1 MNVKN
6 KNVLVVGLA
15 RSGVSAANLLYKLG
29 AKVTVTDEKG
39 EDALSDSVKRLD
51 KGISLKLGGHDS
63 VNINE
68 IDLTV
73 ISPGVWWNSPFLNK
87 IRENRTKIISE
98 VELAFQHINAPFIA
112 ITGTNGKTTTTTL
125 TGEMLKKGG
134 KKVFVGG
141 NIGNPLCEEVLSGGK
156 SEIVLSEISTFQTE
170 GIETFKP
177 YISVIL
183 NITPDHFDR
192 HEDMDEYIELK
203 KRVFINQDEND
214 YIVLNLDD
222 DITAGLSTEGRGK
235 KIFFSRLKEVENG
248 AFVRGDKIIFRQP
261 PYSPF
266 VKGDIGGCREE
277 TVCSLKDLKLIG
289 VHNIENALASV
300 AVSGIC
306 GISGETMKEVISG
319 FKGIEHRME
328 PVREI
333 RGIRFINDSK
343 GTNVG
348 ATVKSLQSFKE
359 PIILIAGG
367 KDKGSDYLPLKGLI
381 EEKVK
386 FLVLIGDAKKK
397 IAESLNGFKNKIEVD
412 TLEDAVK
419 EGFNRAKSGDVIL
432 LSPACASFDMF
443 RDYEDRGE
451 QFKEVVNRLG

>member
-29 AKVTVTDEKG
+29 ANVTGTDEKG
-39 EDALSDSVKRLD
+39 EDALSDNVKKLE
-51 KGISLKLGGHDS
+51 KGISLKLNGHDS
-63 VNINE
+63 VNING
-68 IDLTV
+68 IDLTI
-73 ISPGVWWNSPFLNK
+73 ISPGVPWDSPFLNK
-87 IRENRTKIISE
+87 IREKGIRLMSE
-98 VELAFQHINAPFIA
+98 VEFAFQHINAPLIV

-125 TGEMLKKGG
+125 TGEILKKGG

-266 VKGDIGGCREE
+266 LKGDTGGCREE

-289 VHNIENALASV
+289 VHNIENTLASV
-300 AVSGIC
+300 AISGIC
-306 GISGETMKEVISG
+306 GISGKIMKDAISE
-319 FKGIEHRME
+319 FKGIKHRME
-328 PVREI
+328 LVREI
-333 RGIRFINDSK
+333 RGVRFINDSK

-348 ATVKSLQSFKE
+348 ATVKSLQSFNE

-381 EEKVK
+381 EERVK
-386 FLVLIGDAKKK
+386 FLILIGDAKKK
-397 IAESLNGFKNKIEVD
+397 IAKNLNGFKNRIEAD
-412 TLEDAVK
+412 TLENAVK
-419 EGFNRAKSGDVIL
+419 EGYKRAKSGDIVL

-451 QFKEVVNRLG
+451 QFKEIVNRL

>member
-29 AKVTVTDEKG
+29 ANVTGTDEKG
-39 EDALSDSVKRLD
+39 EDALSDNVKKLE
-51 KGISLKLGGHDS
+51 KGISLKLNGHDS

-68 IDLTV
+68 IDLTI
-73 ISPGVWWNSPFLNK
+73 ISPGVPWDSPFLNK
-87 IRENRTKIISE
+87 LRRKGIRIMSE
-98 VELAFQHINAPFIA
+98 VEFAFQQLQAPFIA

-125 TGEMLKKGG
+125 TGEMLKRGG

-141 NIGNPLCEEVLSGGK
+141 NIGNPLCEEVLNGGK
-156 SEIVLSEISTFQTE
+156 SELVLSEISTFQME
-170 GIETFKP
+170 GSETFKP
-177 YISVIL
+177 YISAIL
-183 NITPDHFDR
+183 NITPDHLDR
-192 HEDMDEYIELK
+192 HESMDEYIELK

-214 YIVLNLDD
+214 YMILNLDD
-222 DITAGLSTEGRGK
+222 EITAGFSTEVRGK
-235 KIFFSRLKEVENG
+235 KVFFSRLKEVENG
-248 AFVRGDKIIFRQP
+248 AFVREDKIIF
-261 PYSPF
+261 
-266 VKGDIGGCREE
+266 KNDGREE

-289 VHNIENALASV
+289 VHNIENTLASV
-300 AVSGIC
+300 AISGIC
-306 GISGETMKEVISG
+306 GISGKIMRDVISE
-319 FKGIEHRME
+319 FKGIKHRME
-328 PVREI
+328 LVREI

-348 ATVKSLQSFKE
+348 ATVKSLQSFNE

-381 EEKVK
+381 EERVK
-386 FLVLIGDAKKK
+386 FLILIGDAKKK
-397 IAESLNGFKNKIEVD
+397 IAKNLNGFKNRIEAD
-412 TLEDAVK
+412 TLENAVK
-419 EGFNRAKSGDVIL
+419 EGYKRAKSGDIVL

-451 QFKEVVNRLG
+451 QFEEIVNRL